1 MGEGD
6 TAIRLVKAT
15 SQLLRKSIAVGNDT
29 ITIDEE
35 LELLEKYLFVQKI
48 HCKGRISIKLDVRK
62 SYMDDEMRI
71 PPLIIQ
77 PLVENAIYHGI
88 KNKEGW
94 GKITVTGRT
103 DGNIAILQ
111 VTDDGIGMP
120 DEECKRLNRLLEDDD
135 HYGDEQKKL
144 SEEAKITSHDSTKG
158 GSHFGLYSVA
168 RRIKLYF
175 GREFGASIESRQN
188 EGTTIT
194 IRVPKASEA
203 LTLLT

>member
-1 MGEGD
+1 M
-6 TAIRLVKAT
+6 RY
-15 SQLLRKSIAVGNDT
+15 NDKFSYE
-29 ITIDEE
+29 ID
-35 LELLEKYLFVQKI
+35 VDD
-48 HCKGRISIKLDVRK
+48 SIKG
-62 SYMDDEMRI
+62 SSI
-71 PPLIIQ
+71 PKMTLQ

-158 GSHFGLYSVA
+158 GCHFGLYSVA